1 MSAQLSSSETGEWF
15 LISGTSQID
24 DKHSPTSRV
33 TELSS
38 GENVF
43 LWKVSNGNCE
53 DSAKVRIMVNGVLV
67 PSVITPDG
75 DGKNDYFRINKTDG
89 KMKLII
95 INKWGDEEFSSTD
108 YLNDWNGRNN
118 KGSELPAD
126 TYFYIL
132 IVDNAKIIK
141 GSVLIK
147 R

>member
-1 MSAQLSSSETGEWF
+1 
-15 LISGTSQID
+15 
-24 DKHSPTSRV
+24 
-33 TELSS
+33 
-38 GENVF
+38 
-43 LWKVSNGNCE
+43 
-53 DSAKVRIMVNGVLV
+53 MVNGVLV

-95 INKWGDEEFSSTD
+95 INKWGNEEFSSTD

-132 IVDNAKIIK
+132 IIDNTKIIK